1 MSAPETRVARF
12 LESELP
18 PLAPEAARFHV
29 LPVPYEKTVSY
40 GGGTAKGPAAIIAAS
55 SQLERWDGA
64 SDPGAEGI
72 YTWPAIDCSAPA
84 PQVIDA
90 IADAVAKIL
99 ALGKTPV
106 VLGGEHTVT
115 GGVIRGYLDAGV
127 RDFGVVQ
134 IDAHADLREAYEG
147 DPLSHASVMRRV
159 VEAGVPLVQL
169 GNRAYCEEEREARKT
184 YGVHAFDA
192 DQLVPQGIHA
202 ITLPVD
208 FPPLVFFTLDVDG
221 IDPSVLPA
229 TGTPVPGGLGWYQTL
244 GLFESVARQR
254 RMIGFDILEFAPI
267 AGFHAY
273 DFAAA
278 LLAYKLMGIVQRS
291 APAAPSR

>member
-1 MSAPETRVARF
+1 MTRATRRRPRF
-12 LESELP
+12 LDTELDD
-18 PLAPEAARFHV
+18 LAPEAARFHV

-55 SQLERWDGA
+55 GQLERWDGT

-72 YTWPAIDCSAPA
+72 YTWPAIDCRGTPER
-84 PQVIDA
+84 VIA
-90 IADAVAKIL
+90 SIAAAVGRIL
-99 ALGKTPV
+99 RLGKMPV

-115 GGVIRGYLDAGV
+115 WGVVKGYLDAGV

-134 IDAHADLREAYEG
+134 IDAHADLRDAYEG

-159 VEAGVPLVQL
+159 VEAGVPLFQL
-169 GNRAYCEEEREARKT
+169 GNRAYSQEEREARVKH
-184 YGVHAFDA
+184 GVRYIDA
-192 DQLVPQGIHA
+192 DRLVPQRIDS
-202 ITLPVD
+202 IELPAD
-208 FPPLVFFTLDVDG
+208 FPPQVFFTLDVDG

-254 RMIGFDILEFAPI
+254 RIIGFDLLEFAPI
-267 AGFHAY
+267 RGFHAF
-273 DFAAA
+273 DFTAAH
-278 LLAYKLMGIVQRS
+278 LVYRLMGIVQRTG
-291 APAAPSR
+291 

>member
-1 MSAPETRVARF
+1 MSAPGAAARRF
-12 LESELP
+12 LESEIP
-18 PLAPEAARFHV
+18 ELAPEAARFHV

-40 GGGTAKGPAAIIAAS
+40 GGGTARGPAAIISAS

-84 PQVIDA
+84 PQVITA
-90 IADAVAKIL
+90 IAAAVRKIL
-99 ALGKTPV
+99 LLGKTPV

-169 GNRAYCEEEREARKT
+169 GNRAYCEEEREARSRYK
-184 YGVHAFDA
+184 VHAVDA
-192 DQLVPQGIHA
+192 DQLVPQGIHSIA
-202 ITLPVD
+202 LPAD
-208 FPPLVFFTLDVDG
+208 FPPQVFFTLDVDG

-229 TGTPVPGGLGWYQTL
+229 TGTPVPGGLSWYQTL

-254 RMIGFDILEFAPI
+254 RVIGFDILEFAPI

-291 APAAPSR
+291 AGPRPAP

>member
-1 MSAPETRVARF
+1 VSAAAAGAGRF

-18 PLAPEAARFHV
+18 ELAPQNARFHV

-72 YTWPAIDCSAPA
+72 YTWPAIDCSGPA
-84 PQVIDA
+84 AQVIDA
-90 IADAVAKIL
+90 IAAAVAKIL
-99 ALGKTPV
+99 ALGKMPV

-115 GGVIRGYLDAGV
+115 GGVIRGYLDAGL

-147 DPLSHASVMRRV
+147 DPLSHASVMRRI

-169 GNRAYCEEEREARKT
+169 GNRAYCEEERAARARYK
-184 YGVHAFDA
+184 VHAIDA
-192 DQLVPQGIHA
+192 DQLVPQGIRS
-202 ITLPVD
+202 ITLPAD
-208 FPPLVFFTLDVDG
+208 FPPQVFFTLDVDG
-221 IDPSVLPA
+221 MDPSVLPA

-254 RMIGFDILEFAPI
+254 SIIGFDILEFAPI
-267 AGFHAY
+267 PGFHAY

-278 LLAYKLMGIVQRS
+278 LLAYKLMGIVQR
-291 APAAPSR
+291 AGPDPGR

>member
-1 MSAPETRVARF
+1 MSPPGTAATRF
-12 LESELP
+12 LESEIP
-18 PLAPEAARFHV
+18 ELAPEEARFHV

-40 GGGTAKGPAAIIAAS
+40 GGGTSSGPGAIIAAS

-72 YTWPAIDCSAPA
+72 YTWPAIDCSRPA
-84 PQVIDA
+84 AQVIDA
-90 IADAVAKIL
+90 IAAAVARIL

-134 IDAHADLREAYEG
+134 IDAHADLRDAYEG

-169 GNRAYCEEEREARKT
+169 GNRAYCEEERAARVRYK
-184 YGVHAFDA
+184 VHAIDA
-192 DQLVPQGIHA
+192 DQLVPQAVHS
-202 ITLPVD
+202 ITLPAH
-208 FPPLVFFTLDVDG
+208 FPPQVFFTLDVDG

-254 RMIGFDILEFAPI
+254 RIIGFDILEFAPI

-278 LLAYKLMGIVQRS
+278 LLAYKLMGIVQRT
-291 APAAPSR
+291 ARPAV

>member
-1 MSAPETRVARF
+1 MRF

-18 PLAPEAARFHV
+18 DVAPEDARFHV

-72 YTWPAIDCSAPA
+72 YTWPAIDCSAPG
-84 PQVIDA
+84 PQVIEA
-90 IADAVAKIL
+90 IAAAVAKIL
-99 ALGKTPV
+99 SLGKMPV

-115 GGVIRGYLDAGV
+115 GGVIRGYLEAGR

-169 GNRAYCEEEREARKT
+169 GNRAYCEEERAARRRYK
-184 YGVHAFDA
+184 VHAIDA
-192 DQLVPQGIHA
+192 DQLVPQGIRS
-202 ITLPVD
+202 ITLPAD
-208 FPPLVFFTLDVDG
+208 FPPQVFFTLDVDG
-221 IDPSVLPA
+221 MDPSVLPA

-244 GLFESVARQR
+244 GLFESVAQQR
-254 RMIGFDILEFAPI
+254 RIIGFDILEFAPI
-267 AGFHAY
+267 PGFHAY

-278 LLAYKLMGIVQRS
+278 LLAYKLMGIIQR
-291 APAAPSR
+291 AAAHRTR